1 MSKLMSTKY
10 SKTGFNLGTLILR
23 VCLGAVM
30 IPGHGWAKLSKFS
43 EMQDKFMNFM
53 GLGTQISLGLAVFA
67 EFFCAIL
74 IVLGLFTRLAT
85 IPLIILMTVAVT
97 MAHGTDI
104 FGEAQF
110 PFILLAGFIT
120 VFILG
125 PGKISIDGLISKK

>member
-10 SKTGFNLGTLILR
+10 SKTAFNLATLILR

-53 GLGTQISLGLAVFA
+53 GLGSQVSLGLVIFA

-74 IVLGLFTRLAT
+74 LILGLFTRLAA
-85 IPLIILMTVAVT
+85 IPLIVTMFVAIT
-97 MAHGTDI
+97 MAHGADI
-104 FGEAQF
+104 FDKGQL
-110 PFILLAGFIT
+110 PFVLLAGFLAI
-120 VFILG
+120 FILG